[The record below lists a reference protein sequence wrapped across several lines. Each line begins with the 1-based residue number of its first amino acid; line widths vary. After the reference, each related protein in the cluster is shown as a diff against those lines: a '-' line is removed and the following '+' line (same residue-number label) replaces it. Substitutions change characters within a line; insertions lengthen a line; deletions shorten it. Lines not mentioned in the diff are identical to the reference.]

1 MTLLIYG
8 AYGFTGELVA
18 REALDR
24 GLDPLLAGRDGDALR
39 ELGRE
44 LRCSVREF
52 SLDFPET
59 VTESVRDVDAVLN
72 CAGPFAS
79 TATQL
84 ADACLETRTDYLD
97 VTGEIEVFEA
107 LAEWDT
113 PAADAGITL
122 LPGVGFDVVPTDC
135 VAARLAEALPEATHL
150 ELAFA
155 TGGGGGVSRG
165 TARTAI
171 RGLGEGSAV
180 REDGEIRRVSL
191 GSRSRRVTFGSGDGE
206 GAGGRSGGAGE
217 PREYGTVAVPWG
229 DVSTAFHTTGI
240 PNVTVYAAIPP
251 RARRLIRIA
260 RPLSPVLRTRPI
272 RWALDRLVRSRIE
285 GPSPAERADA
295 EVLVW
300 GEARNAAT
308 GETVTARL
316 RTGDAYEFTAASAVT
331 AAERVLAGGAPS
343 GFTTPAGAFGWRFV
357 ETVDGTEWLTVPS
370 DGDTPANAGVSGRN

>member
-18 REALDR
+18 REAVDR
-24 GLDPLLAGRDGDALR
+24 GLDPILAGRDGDALR

-52 SLDFPET
+52 DLQFPET

-72 CAGPFAS
+72 CAGPFAA

-84 ADACLETRTDYLD
+84 ADACLETRTHYLD
-97 VTGEIEVFEA
+97 VTGEIDVFEA
-107 LAEWDT
+107 LDEWDT
-113 PAADAGITL
+113 PAADAGVTL

-171 RGLGEGSAV
+171 RGLGEGSVV
-180 REDGEIRRVSL
+180 REDGDIRQIPL
-191 GSRSRRVTFGSGDGE
+191 GSRSRRVAFGSGDGE
-206 GAGGRSGGAGE
+206 GAGGGSESNGDT
-217 PREYGTVAVPWG
+217 REYDTVAVPWG
-229 DVSTAFHTTGI
+229 DVSTAYHTTGI
-240 PNVTVYAAIPP
+240 PNVTVYAAVPP
-251 RARRLIRIA
+251 RARRLIRLA
-260 RPLSPVLRTRPI
+260 RPLSPVLRTRPV
-272 RWALDRLVRSRIE
+272 RWLLDRIVRSRVD

-316 RTGDAYEFTAASAVT
+316 RTGDPYEFTAASAVT
-331 AAERVLAGGAPS
+331 AAERVLAGEGPNGVAVPD

-357 ETVDGTEWLTVPS
+357 ETVDGVKWRTVP
-370 DGDTPANAGVSGRN
+370 